1 VETMGRLDT
10 EYITKKGLT
19 RVLLADYDTYE
30 DAKVDLR
37 KVKRFKN
44 FERAFVV
51 KYVDGERIG
60 RIND

>member
-1 VETMGRLDT
+1 V
-10 EYITKKGLT
+10 KKF
-19 RVLLADYDTYE
+19 R
-30 DAKVDLR
+30 
-37 KVKRFKN
+37 N